1 MTQEP
6 ILKSQDRVELSQD
19 SVRLIAGERLLLAM
33 CRGFLYEVLAEL
45 DSSHPLHTKCQS
57 LLEATATSRLQ
68 DLLQIPESESGID
81 WDRYLTPTEIERIK
95 LGLE

>member
-1 MTQEP
+1 MESTN
-6 ILKSQDRVELSQD
+6 KVDLSSD
-19 SVRLIAGERLLLAM
+19 EVRLIAGERLLLAM

-45 DSSHPLHTKCQS
+45 DPNHPLHSICKS

-68 DLLQIPESESGID
+68 DLLQIPDSEFGID

-95 LGLE
+95 LGL

>member
-1 MTQEP
+1 MESK
-6 ILKSQDRVELSQD
+6 INIELSHD

-33 CRGFLYEVLAEL
+33 CRGLLYEVLAEL
-45 DSSHPLHTKCQS
+45 DPNHPLHSKCNS

-81 WDRYLTPTEIERIK
+81 WDRYLTPKEIERIK
-95 LGLE
+95 LGLA